1 MILARIAG
9 GWDEN
14 GCSSYHFAPGEDAMI
29 DQRTAPYAAL
39 VLRLALSFLFFAHLY
54 RKYGFT
60 GYDKWFNGWINAGY
74 PAWTLYYTQGAEF
87 AGAVLLL
94 LGVYSRYVAV
104 FALPVIV
111 AVAQLWLSRKGFWFS
126 NGGLEFPL
134 CWSVMLVAVALLGD
148 GAYALKV
155 PAPPWERAAR
165 RAPA

>member
-1 MILARIAG
+1 MPENVKCLQNLIGDTMCSKCG
-9 GWDEN
+9 G
-14 GCSSYHFAPGEDAMI
+14 PG
-29 DQRTAPYAAL
+29 L
-39 VLRLALSFLFFAHLY
+39 KLY
-54 RKYGFT
+54 
-60 GYDKWFNGWINAGY
+60 GWIDAGY
-74 PAWTLYYTQGAEF
+74 PAWTLYYTQAAEF

-94 LGVYSRYVAV
+94 LGVYSRYVAL

-134 CWSVMLVAVALLGD
+134 CWTVMLVAVALLGD
-148 GAYALKV
+148 GAFALKV

>member
-1 MILARIAG
+1 
-9 GWDEN
+9 
-14 GCSSYHFAPGEDAMI
+14 MI

-60 GYDKWFNGWINAGY
+60 GYDKWFNGWIDAGY
-74 PAWTLYYTQGAEF
+74 PAWTLYYTQAAEF

-94 LGVYSRYVAV
+94 LGVYSRYVAL

-134 CWSVMLVAVALLGD
+134 CWTVMLVAVALLGD